1 MAATTGEMQGTIESR
16 LTEALS
22 PVHLEVI
29 NESHMHS
36 GPAKESHFK
45 VVVVSEEFEGKPLL
59 ARHRMVNALFA
70 EEMKGTMHA
79 LSIQGKTPAQWEAEG
94 HKVAPSPPCMGG
106 SKADPSIEVPATALG
121 ATRQGATTMMTAQS
135 RPPLRRRLP
144 RPVGF
149 GLLAVGMLAV
159 CLCLPGGA
167 AAVATGSAPAAKAG
181 ATPAKSVD
189 LLAEVDK
196 AFWRVADDLGGVVNR
211 GGVGPMAQCIV
222 MFHTAWMTTSVCPI
236 ACAGVLEQPL
246 GRAMIA
252 TASSHAFFA
261 ALKFSMAAF
270 ALSSFPPIY
279 VKATRRPGRSPG
291 SSKPESNPA
300 PKPATSR
307 NKPPVR
313 RPPLKLPSPLLPKR
327 RVPATATAAG
337 GDKAPR
343 PVTRIQVRRSAKSVP
358 KLWLMAVTAVG
369 GPGVGAV
376 GSAVAWKAGA
386 VAIPAALSSLSRGS
400 VLAVLAAGF
409 LCYGGAGTTLVARWA
424 VCQGVLG
431 APFAAAL
438 TPSALLAVY
447 LCNYYWRAGK
457 AKSRGNNGPGPAAG
471 TDMVGAAD
479 KQKPKKA
486 DGSDGEEG
494 GRETGTDDEREKD

>member
-1 MAATTGEMQGTIESR
+1 MS
-16 LTEALS
+16 
-22 PVHLEVI
+22 
-29 NESHMHS
+29 
-36 GPAKESHFK
+36 
-45 VVVVSEEFEGKPLL
+45 
-59 ARHRMVNALFA
+59 
-70 EEMKGTMHA
+70 
-79 LSIQGKTPAQWEAEG
+79 
-94 HKVAPSPPCMGG
+94 
-106 SKADPSIEVPATALG
+106 ATALG
-121 ATRQGATTMMTAQS
+121 ATRQGVAATTPARTP
-135 RPPLRRRLP
+135 RRRRRLR
-144 RPVGF
+144 RPVSF

-167 AAVATGSAPAAKAG
+167 AAVATATAPAAKAG
-181 ATPAKSVD
+181 ATAAHSVD
-189 LLAEVDK
+189 LLVEVDR
-196 AFWRVADDLGGVVNR
+196 AFWRVADNLGSVVNR
-211 GGVGPMAQCIV
+211 GGVGPMAQCVV

-279 VKATRRPGRSPG
+279 INSSRRPGRNPG
-291 SSKPESNPA
+291 SSKPASKPA

-307 NKPPVR
+307 NKPPAR
-313 RPPLKLPSPLLPKR
+313 RPALKLPSPLLPKR
-327 RVPATATAAG
+327 RVPATGTAAG
-337 GDKAPR
+337 GNKAPR

-386 VAIPAALSSLSRGS
+386 IAIPAALSSLSRGS
-400 VLAVLAAGF
+400 VLAVLAAGS

-447 LCNYYWRAGK
+447 LCNYYWRVGK
-457 AKSRGNNGPGPAAG
+457 AKSGRGSWPAPGMGG
-471 TDMVGAAD
+471 TDEGGAAD
-479 KQKPKKA
+479 KRQGKNA
-486 DGSDGEEG
+486 ESDGEEG
-494 GRETGTDDEREKD
+494 KAGTTSDDERKKQ

>member
-1 MAATTGEMQGTIESR
+1 MS
-16 LTEALS
+16 
-22 PVHLEVI
+22 
-29 NESHMHS
+29 
-36 GPAKESHFK
+36 
-45 VVVVSEEFEGKPLL
+45 
-59 ARHRMVNALFA
+59 
-70 EEMKGTMHA
+70 
-79 LSIQGKTPAQWEAEG
+79 
-94 HKVAPSPPCMGG
+94 
-106 SKADPSIEVPATALG
+106 ATALG
-121 ATRQGATTMMTAQS
+121 ATRQRVAATAPART
-135 RPPLRRRLP
+135 PRRRRRR

-167 AAVATGSAPAAKAG
+167 AAVEAATASAAKAG
-181 ATPAKSVD
+181 ATTAKNVD
-189 LLAEVDK
+189 LLVEVDR
-196 AFWRVADDLGGVVNR
+196 AFWRVADSLGSIVNR
-211 GGVGPMAQCIV
+211 GGVGPMAQCVV

-279 VKATRRPGRSPG
+279 VRTSRRPGRNPG
-291 SSKPESNPA
+291 SSKPESKPA

-313 RPPLKLPSPLLPKR
+313 RPALKLPSPLLPKR

-337 GDKAPR
+337 GEKAPR

-386 VAIPAALSSLSRGS
+386 IAIPAALSSLSRGS
-400 VLAVLAAGF
+400 VLAVLAAGS

-447 LCNYYWRAGK
+447 LCNYYWRVGK
-457 AKSRGNNGPGPAAG
+457 TKARRDGSGPAPGVGG
-471 TDMVGAAD
+471 TDRGGAAD
-479 KQKPKKA
+479 KQQGKTA
-486 DGSDGEEG
+486 ENDEEEG
-494 GRETGTDDEREKD
+494 KGGAATDDERKK